1 MSQSQSVPHA
11 QSVARAAEHKV
22 EQILR
27 WPDHV
32 LTVLSLCVLAV
43 VLVQMMVPILPIIH
57 FDVDPRSESAGT
69 AITVMGPTASAW
81 ISVIGMGL
89 SALVMIFHHLAGR
102 KIAWTSCILAMIG
115 MGFCWYHMGDN
126 VQSMHRSMLWAG
138 AMAIA
143 LAGRHLAEHER
154 LRRLAVASLLAM
166 LIPMAFGSIIFVLI
180 EHPATVKMFQ
190 ENEEAFLSARGW
202 AKGSAQHQLYVR
214 RLMFNDATGSFG
226 LSNVYGSILASLTLL
241 GVIVSGHV
249 ARQWRA
255 TWSIVP
261 GAAVILGLAAIYLTH
276 SKGAVAVLVA
286 GGILCIACWWISRT
300 TERSRL
306 TLPILALLLIAGASL
321 AVVARYEFG
330 GIPKTDKGERSL
342 LFRFQYW
349 QGATRV
355 AGHMSTDTL
364 FWGLGPGQFKQ
375 AYVIYKD
382 PLNPEEVTSTHN
394 VFMDQVLSLGIGGL
408 CWSLLLVGW
417 VCKGGQ
423 LAGEELTAVPDPHAL
438 LAPKGVK
445 DKTII
450 VVCALALMLF
460 GWRFAVQSIAL
471 LTPESLLGFT
481 GGAIGFIVLTS
492 VLISEGWLTDSA
504 TRAGLF
510 VAASALLIH
519 NQIEMTFFHDG
530 ACIVAMFIVA
540 LAGAGH
546 LHRGRDKTEPNEKP
560 FVFRLVLPAAMIAL
574 MVMTVTRGAKPM
586 TVFQGHLANAAA
598 QLQFSHAQNQA
609 GQNGSDAFL
618 NAIGYLEQANAT
630 IPNSPKAWHWRIQL
644 LAELAQGQHR
654 IGQISRANQMF
665 THAEA
670 LSAKAMEACPKNLS
684 IMRQKANLQLLAAR
698 WFDEPGRKFN
708 AISAWSEIILLNPYG
723 ITDHMALADLYWEV
737 GRVTEAKTMYEKTI
751 KLSDQAYLDPG
762 KQLSEKDRDR
772 CMTRIRQASE
782 KVQAGS

>member
-1 MSQSQSVPHA
+1 MSQSQSITIP
-11 QSVARAAEHKV
+11 QSTTQAVAKKI
-22 EQILR
+22 QQPLR

-32 LTVLSLCVLAV
+32 LAVLTLGVLTL
-43 VLVQMMVPILPIIH
+43 VLVQMMVPLLPIIY
-57 FDVDPRSESAGT
+57 FDVDPRSESAST

-81 ISVIGMGL
+81 MSVIGMGL

-102 KIAWTSCILAMIG
+102 KIAWTSCILAMVG
-115 MGFCWYHMGDN
+115 MAFCWYHMDDN
-126 VQSMHRSMLWAG
+126 VESMHRSMLWAG

-143 LAGRHLAEHER
+143 LAGRHLAEHDR

-166 LIPMAFGSIIFVLI
+166 LIPMAFQTIIFVLV

-190 ENEEAFLSARGW
+190 ENEDAFLAARGW

-241 GVIVSGHV
+241 GIVVSGHV

-255 TWSIVP
+255 TWAMVP
-261 GAAVILGLAAIYLTH
+261 VAAVVLGLAAIYLTH
-276 SKGAVAVLVA
+276 SKGAVAVLMA
-286 GGILCIACWWISRT
+286 GAILCIACWWISRT

-306 TLPILALLLIAGASL
+306 TLPILALLLILGASL

-330 GIPKTDKGERSL
+330 GIPKNDKGERSL

-355 AGHMSTDTL
+355 AGHMSKDTL

-394 VFMDQVLSLGIGGL
+394 VFMDQVLSLGLGGI

-438 LAPKGVK
+438 LAPNGVR

-460 GWRFAVQSIAL
+460 GWRFAVQSISL

-492 VLISEGWLTDSA
+492 VLISDGWLTDSA

-510 VAASALLIH
+510 VAASVLLIH
-519 NQIEMTFFHDG
+519 NQIEMTFFHEG
-530 ACIVAMFIVA
+530 ACVVAMFVVA
-540 LAGAGH
+540 IAGAGH
-546 LHRGRDKTEPNEKP
+546 LHRGNDKSESKEKP
-560 FVFRLVLPAAMIAL
+560 FIFRLAMPVAMIAL
-574 MVMTVTRGAKPM
+574 MVLTITRGAKPM
-586 TVFQGHLANAAA
+586 TVFQGQLANAST
-598 QLQFSHAQNQA
+598 QLQLAHAKNMA

-618 NAIGYLEQANAT
+618 NAIGYLEQANNT

-644 LAELAQGQHR
+644 LAELAQGQQH
-654 IGQISRANQMF
+654 IGQISRARQMF
-665 THAEA
+665 SHAESISKKA
-670 LSAKAMEACPKNLS
+670 LEVCPNNLN
-684 IMRQKANLQLLAAR
+684 IMRQMANLQLLAAR
-698 WFDEPGRKFN
+698 WFDEPGRKSH
-708 AISAWSEIILLNPYG
+708 AISAWSQIILLNPYG
-723 ITDHMALADLYWEV
+723 LMDHLSLADLYWEV
-737 GRVTEAKTMYEKTI
+737 GRINEAQAMYEKTI

-772 CMTRIRQASE
+772 CMTRIRTRHVESKHE
-782 KVQAGS
+782 